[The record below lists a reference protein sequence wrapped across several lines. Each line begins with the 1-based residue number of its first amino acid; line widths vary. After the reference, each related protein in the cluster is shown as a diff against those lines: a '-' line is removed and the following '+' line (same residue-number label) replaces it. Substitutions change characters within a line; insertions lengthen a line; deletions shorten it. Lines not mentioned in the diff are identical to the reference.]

1 MVKKDKADWGAFDKL
16 DDEAIAKAVS
26 SDPDAAPLE
35 AKGLRLIRRGRPR
48 KSVTKKRITI
58 RLSPDVVD
66 AFRATGKGWQTR
78 VDEVLKDWLEHHRAA

>member
-1 MVKKDKADWGAFDKL
+1 MAKKGKTDWNAFDKI
-16 DDEAIAKAVS
+16 DDEAIAEAVA

-35 AKGLRLIRRGRPR
+35 AEGLRLIRRGRPR
-48 KSVTKKRITI
+48 KAITKKRITI